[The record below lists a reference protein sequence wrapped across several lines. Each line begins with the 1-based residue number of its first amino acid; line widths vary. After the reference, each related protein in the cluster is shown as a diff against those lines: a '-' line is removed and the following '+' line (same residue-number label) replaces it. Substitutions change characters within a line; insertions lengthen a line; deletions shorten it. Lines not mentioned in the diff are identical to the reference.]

1 MVLMAT
7 ATTQVPEMGAMGFSG
22 ETWVE
27 QSKARVIGSVESV
40 APNRIVARLSQETP
54 QTTAL
59 NSGMPVPFP
68 RLNGFVIVPHE
79 SGALV
84 GIVTWIGVSQAGMPA
99 RAARAEPDLIDLPF
113 PARRM
118 MITPIGTLEREHERE
133 TSAYRLQRGVT
144 VFPSV
149 GDAISVPSGDQ
160 LRALM
165 AGDAAHQHVKI
176 GSALLANNSDVTVDP
191 NKLFGRHLAVLG
203 NTGSGKS
210 CSVAGLIRWSLEAAF
225 ATRKEE
231 NHEGPASS
239 RFIVLDPNGE
249 YGKAFDGIAG
259 VRHYRVDGGGGAEPL
274 QVPGWLMNSHEWA
287 SVSYASARMQKPVL
301 IKALRELR
309 SSLQDDAEDLEQLVA
324 HVGVVARRYASVITA
339 KGRPD
344 APDDW
349 SAIKDMLRSLTRLI
363 DELSFCLNHAAFN
376 GLEQGTQQLLRSAK
390 GNADAAHRH
399 GNADPRNPIMPTRV
413 QFVSMI
419 EVLSE
424 LADSVPLPP
433 VVPLA
438 HEDTPSSFRLT
449 ELGSRLD
456 AVVSSGQFDDAKKHV
471 GGLRLRIDA
480 LLADERMSPVLLTHQ
495 KEQPALDD
503 WLSQFL
509 GDGSGD
515 SIAVIDLSLVP
526 TDVVE
531 VVTAV
536 AARMTF
542 EALQRQRRHDEHGR
556 VVPTVLVLEEAHTFV
571 RGRAFNDEYTT
582 PGALCTQAFER
593 IAREGRKF
601 GLGLVISSQRPSEL
615 SETVLAQCNS
625 FLLHRIVNHRDQEL
639 VGKLVPDNLTG
650 MLDELPALP
659 SRHALLLGWA
669 APFPTLVQM
678 RELEKDHRPHSEDP
692 DYWGSWTG
700 ANPVSPDWKAVAEDW
715 AGQVKPTDQPS
726 DAAEAENIAGTT
738 SSDDLTA
745 SGEPEGSP
753 QRQTT
758 DPFGAA
764 PPLADD
770 DIPF

>member
-1 MVLMAT
+1 M
-7 ATTQVPEMGAMGFSG
+7 PETSAMGFSG

-27 QSKARVIGSVESV
+27 QSKARVIGAVESV

-59 NSGMPVPFP
+59 NAGAPVPFP

-84 GIVTWIGVSQAGMPA
+84 GLVTWIGVSQAGIPV
-99 RAARAEPDLIDLPF
+99 RASRAEPDLIDLPF

-118 MITPIGTLEREHERE
+118 MITPIGTLERGNKGEN
-133 TSAYRLQRGVT
+133 AGYKLQRGVT

-149 GDAISVPSGDQ
+149 GDAISIPSGDQ
-160 LRALM
+160 LDALM
-165 AGDAAHQHVKI
+165 AGDAEHQHVRI
-176 GSALLANNSDVTVDP
+176 GSALLANNADVTVDP

-225 ATRKEE
+225 AARKEE
-231 NHEGPASS
+231 SHEGPASS

-249 YGKAFDGIAG
+249 YGSAFDGIEG
-259 VRHYRVDGGGGAEPL
+259 VQHYRVGGGGGAEPL

-287 SVSYASARMQKPVL
+287 SVTYASVRAQRPVL
-301 IKALRELR
+301 VRALRDLKGANEDQGDRVGQLHERLRRVGRAYANEVGARGLPDAPSEWKDRQETLSCLGRLLDELDYCR
-309 SSLQDDAEDLEQLVA
+309 ELAVADPLSAQIDQLLADARELVDQIRDRCDLSPNRNDALKPKPGEF
-324 HVGVVARRYASVITA
+324 VGVVDALTALANAIPSVALAS
-339 KGRPD
+339 
-344 APDDW
+344 
-349 SAIKDMLRSLTRLI
+349 
-363 DELSFCLNHAAFN
+363 H
-376 GLEQGTQQLLRSAK
+376 
-390 GNADAAHRH
+390 
-399 GNADPRNPIMPTRV
+399 
-413 QFVSMI
+413 
-419 EVLSE
+419 
-424 LADSVPLPP
+424 
-433 VVPLA
+433 A
-438 HEDTPSSFRLT
+438 HEDEPRSFPVAELSSQL
-449 ELGSRLD
+449 E
-456 AVVSSGQFDDAKKHV
+456 AVVHSGQFEEAKKHV
-471 GGLRLRIDA
+471 GGLRLRVDG
-480 LLADERMSPVLLTHQ
+480 LLADERMSPVLMTR
-495 KEQPALDD
+495 ETAQPALGD
-503 WLSQFL
+503 WLQRFL
-509 GDGSGD
+509 GGKDAD
-515 SIAVIDLSLVP
+515 SVAVVDLSLVP
-526 TDVVE
+526 SDVVE
-531 VVTAV
+531 IVTAV

-542 EALQRQRRHDEHGR
+542 EALQRHRRSSDDSN
-556 VVPTVLVLEEAHTFV
+556 VAPTVLVLEEAHTFI

-700 ANPVSPDWKAVAEDW
+700 ANPVSPDWTAVAEGW
-715 AGQVKPTDQPS
+715 AGQVKPPDQPG
-726 DAAEAENIAGTT
+726 DAAEAENTAGT
-738 SSDDLTA
+738 SSGDDPTA
-745 SGEPEGSP
+745 TGEPEDFP
-753 QRQTT
+753 QPQTT
-758 DPFGAA
+758 EPFGAA